1 MLHHYPGLAEDLV
14 SRYCSKMDSDDKVHV
29 VVSND
34 GSEQAVENAVPE
46 KPDGVQRDRH
56 GFPLFPQPTRF
67 RDDPLVSEA
76 DFS

>member
-1 MLHHYPGLAEDLV
+1 
-14 SRYCSKMDSDDKVHV
+14 

-67 RDDPLVSEA
+67 RDDPLVSDT